1 MPKTSTIAGIAVGT
15 VVAAGLAVGAYM
27 LMSKK
32 SSKAGKG
39 SKKRGKRAGG
49 GGKRGGVSLEVL
61 LQMFD
66 EIIAQMKVVK
76 QKLDQIKLQIKRDAA
91 AKGQQVNDAE
101 IDGMIAQ
108 QFAEAMKS
116 IEAKIYERHGVKQAE
131 VEKATETHSADGK
144 YEAKVKELQELF
156 NSIHPQEAAA
166 GVQLPAAAQA
176 DIEAI
181 TMDVVVKAVEDSMA
195 AVNNFVRTDLVE
207 RIKTGLPNK
216 AYFLANTVMSSI
228 NDDDIKK
235 ASLLQKTTAAGIM
248 IDKARLIDGQSTE
261 NQAVW
266 VKKDITIKTK
276 VDNLEAKRLAI
287 EADIQRL
294 ESK

>member
-1 MPKTSTIAGIAVGT
+1 
-15 VVAAGLAVGAYM
+15 
-27 LMSKK
+27 MS
-32 SSKAGKG
+32 
-39 SKKRGKRAGG
+39 
-49 GGKRGGVSLEVL
+49 
-61 LQMFD
+61 
-66 EIIAQMKVVK
+66 
-76 QKLDQIKLQIKRDAA
+76 QKLDNNNLEPKEEQPTSEAELLREPDIIDAVPQIMINVQDVLKDKSKNGLRYKDESRAICFALRSAGLSQKQIADSLK
-91 AKGQQVNDAE
+91 
-101 IDGMIAQ
+101 IS
-108 QFAEAMKS
+108 KS
-116 IEAKIYERHGVKQAE
+116 TVHVWLNAVRQDDER
-131 VEKATETHSADGK
+131 
-144 YEAKVKELQELF
+144 F
-156 NSIHPQEAAA
+156 N
-166 GVQLPAAAQA
+166 
-176 DIEAI
+176 
-181 TMDVVVKAVEDSMA
+181 
-195 AVNNFVRTDLVE
+195 DLVE

>member
-207 RIKTGLPNK
+207 RIKGEMGPD
-216 AYFLANTVMSSI
+216 V
-228 NDDDIKK
+228 
-235 ASLLQKTTAAGIM
+235 
-248 IDKARLIDGQSTE
+248 
-261 NQAVW
+261 AVQDPRFQRRFFE
-266 VKKDITIKTK
+266 VYQ
-276 VDNLEAKRLAI
+276 I
-287 EADIQRL
+287 EAPKKQEAVLRGPFGDIADRFNCSATDVFQAAIAKWQHDAQYVFSTRVSSSVSL
-294 ESK
+294 SVSLGVS